1 MIGTLLVLSCFWAS
15 GLAGFDV
22 LMVIGGRYYDHAR
35 NAHIEL
41 SSVEVIGPSS
51 TCLLPDLPESR
62 HGHSAARVG
71 DQVLV
76 CGGLSGRHIH
86 ERRECFIY
94 SALKQ
99 SWKMVEEPAPAG
111 LAFSGMGS
119 SDNCVYVVG
128 GRENLYTAD
137 GLDRTW
143 KHSGAAMEYCT
154 TRSGI
159 NAWRFLA
166 NLSSPVSDGCAA
178 VVDGRLWLVGGESE
192 VSLLGPAA
200 KKWKE
205 NVADEPIDLELTN
218 MALKP
223 ALQHPLPKM
232 EDVPWWEEGQSLQQP
247 TPQPNPLDMSGQPWQ
262 YWQGQVAGGY
272 GGQGLGPGN
281 GGTYMGQRNNN
292 RPGGYMGQQDGGGGN
307 SYGGYMHEVF
317 GQSRGDLGSY
327 VDKNSFKTNYE
338 SFRPQRRYDGN
349 PYSKLRNRK
358 TRSNSK
364 NRINWIAPITR
375 APFMGEEPKT
385 EPNQVNWEEEV
396 APITMKPPKVRPV
409 GQGCHTTHIG
419 SELGLFIAG
428 GFQGSGK
435 RVKWLPMSRPG
446 RPMVEELDKLVEA
459 RRWAPS
465 VGGVGDSIVVAG
477 GCNWGC
483 NTIEVFSRKE
493 KRWRSGGRMRFRREY
508 AAAVTV
514 DSSWFPQCNFTLT

>member
-1 MIGTLLVLSCFWAS
+1 MICKLLVFGCY
-15 GLAGFDV
+15 LAVRTSGFDV
-22 LMVIGGRYYDHAR
+22 LMVIGGRYYDHTR

-62 HGHSAARVG
+62 HGHSAARLG

-94 SALKQ
+94 SAIKQ
-99 SWKMVEEPAPAG
+99 TWKMVEEPAPAG
-111 LAFSGMGS
+111 LAFSGMGTS
-119 SDNCVYVVG
+119 GNCVYVVG

-143 KHSGAAMEYCT
+143 KHSGAVMEYCT
-154 TRSGI
+154 TRKGI

-166 NLSSPVSDGCAA
+166 NLTSPVSDGCAA
-178 VVDGRLWLVGGESE
+178 VVDGRLWLVGGEQE
-192 VSLLGPAA
+192 VSLLGPAQ

-205 NVADEPIDLELTN
+205 RVADEPLDIELAN
-218 MALKP
+218 RALKP
-223 ALQHPLPKM
+223 ALQHPLPALP
-232 EDVPWWEEGQSLQQP
+232 DVPWWEEGQSLQQP
-247 TPQPNPLDMSGQPWQ
+247 QPNQLDMSGPPNQ
-262 YWQGQVAGGY
+262 YWQGQMEV
-272 GGQGLGPGN
+272 GQGQGGGGNYLGERNPG
-281 GGTYMGQRNNN
+281 Q
-292 RPGGYMGQQDGGGGN
+292 GGYMAQPGGQGN
-307 SYGGYMHEVF
+307 SYGGYMHEVLR
-317 GQSRGDLGSY
+317 GQPIGDTGAFGSY
-327 VDKNSFKTNYE
+327 KDQTRFKANYE
-338 SFRPQRRYDGN
+338 SFRPRRKYDGN

-364 NRINWIAPITR
+364 NHINWIAPITR

-396 APITMKPPKVRPV
+396 APISRQPAAKVLPV
-409 GQGCHTTHIG
+409 GQGCYTTNIG
-419 SELGLFIAG
+419 SELGLFVAG

-435 RVKWLPMSRPG
+435 RVKWLPLSRPG
-446 RPMVEELDKLVEA
+446 RPMIEELDKLVEQ

-465 VGGVGDSIVVAG
+465 VGGVGETIVVAG

-483 NTIEVFSRKE
+483 NTIEVFSKKE

-508 AAAVTV
+508 AAAITV